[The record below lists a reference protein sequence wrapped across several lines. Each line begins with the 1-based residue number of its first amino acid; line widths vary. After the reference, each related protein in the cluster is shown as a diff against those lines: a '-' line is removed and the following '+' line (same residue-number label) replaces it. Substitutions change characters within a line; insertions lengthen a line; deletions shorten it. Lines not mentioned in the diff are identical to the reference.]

1 MQVGAAAA
9 VVLWAVLEAF
19 WSLVVVAS
27 FGSPDS
33 ASRAKGGR
41 ERRRERDQPRIAVRV
56 ASRSFRKLALARDS
70 WVPLETV
77 TPADGAGGREL
88 EPRGLRTG
96 PVVDAIGVAVLRSGG
111 FRFGRPM
118 APAGGHFTVPFHNPA
133 RRLAHCVPPVCDR
146 YTSMNA
152 PPASHR
158 RRCSPRAAPLRP
170 VGGQQQCGA
179 VH

>member
-9 VVLWAVLEAF
+9 WAVLEAF

-41 ERRRERDQPRIAVRV
+41 ERRRERDQLRIAVRV

-77 TPADGAGGREL
+77 TPADVAGGREL

-118 APAGGHFTVPFHNPA
+118 APAGGHFPVKVPVVFPK
-133 RRLAHCVPPVCDR
+133 L
-146 YTSMNA
+146 
-152 PPASHR
+152 
-158 RRCSPRAAPLRP
+158 
-170 VGGQQQCGA
+170 Q
-179 VH
+179 

>member
-41 ERRRERDQPRIAVRV
+41 ERRRERDQLRIAVRV

-88 EPRGLRTG
+88 EPGGLRSG
-96 PVVDAIGVAVLRSGG
+96 PVVKVNGAAALRSGG
-111 FRFGRPM
+111 RRFGRAM
-118 APAGGHFTVPFHNPA
+118 RN
-133 RRLAHCVPPVCDR
+133 
-146 YTSMNA
+146 S
-152 PPASHR
+152 
-158 RRCSPRAAPLRP
+158 
-170 VGGQQQCGA
+170 VGGLLSSTVAGSRNAAQ
-179 VH
+179 

>member
-19 WSLVVVAS
+19 WSLVVVV
-27 FGSPDS
+27 GSLDS
-33 ASRAKGGR
+33 ASRAKGR
-41 ERRRERDQPRIAVRV
+41 ERKRERDQLRIAVRV

-88 EPRGLRTG
+88 EPRGLCTG
-96 PVVDAIGVAVLRSGG
+96 PVVDAIGMAVLRSGG

-118 APAGGHFTVPFHNPA
+118 APAGGSRVK
-133 RRLAHCVPPVCDR
+133 
-146 YTSMNA
+146 SI
-152 PPASHR
+152 S
-158 RRCSPRAAPLRP
+158 SI
-170 VGGQQQCGA
+170 
-179 VH
+179 

>member
-9 VVLWAVLEAF
+9 VVLWVVLEAF
-19 WSLVVVAS
+19 WSLVVV
-27 FGSPDS
+27 GSPDS
-33 ASRAKGGR
+33 ASRAKGR
-41 ERRRERDQPRIAVRV
+41 ERKRERDQLRIAVRV

-96 PVVDAIGVAVLRSGG
+96 PVVDAIGVAALRSGG

-118 APAGGHFTVPFHNPA
+118 APAGGDEQETVP
-133 RRLAHCVPPVCDR
+133 
-146 YTSMNA
+146 
-152 PPASHR
+152 
-158 RRCSPRAAPLRP
+158 
-170 VGGQQQCGA
+170 
-179 VH
+179 